1 MDSETYRAIQRLA
14 TVQAAATLAVQARAA
29 PAREAAV
36 ADNALTH
43 GQELPGLAA
52 SGERKV
58 LILVLVSGTIE
69 VVSCAPHAFEPR
81 KFKAR
86 VLFGPVLTAE
96 RAVDVVVAAPGSLD
110 VNRLAITLTVC
121 DVLAQPSLD

>member
-52 SGERKV
+52 SGERMV
-58 LILVLVSGTIE
+58 LILVLVSDL
-69 VVSCAPHAFEPR
+69 AAMPH
-81 KFKAR
+81 
-86 VLFGPVLTAE
+86 
-96 RAVDVVVAAPGSLD
+96 
-110 VNRLAITLTVC
+110 TLQQNVIWN
-121 DVLAQPSLD
+121 S